1 MMVNSELEAE
11 SGQTK
16 QECFF
21 KTEQE
26 DVTLPSVIWRS
37 VLYCNQKQAVLF
49 PSIKLA
55 HDPLTIGH
63 VVSCLVVY
71 CIASWSS
78 FFFGLLDLCLI
89 MEHRRLWAGYSVNY
103 STPIQSM
110 LSRSHNYR
118 PLCISEF
125 RSFNLEKREVNSAFL
140 QHNDIAVRGCNK
152 AATTWTT
159 TTACCLVKGVY
170 NKPCH
175 IECFDVI

>member
-71 CIASWSS
+71 CIAS
-78 FFFGLLDLCLI
+78 
-89 MEHRRLWAGYSVNY
+89 
-103 STPIQSM
+103 
-110 LSRSHNYR
+110 
-118 PLCISEF
+118 
-125 RSFNLEKREVNSAFL
+125 
-140 QHNDIAVRGCNK
+140 
-152 AATTWTT
+152 
-159 TTACCLVKGVY
+159 
-170 NKPCH
+170 
-175 IECFDVI
+175 